1 MRAGSDSARA
11 ADLQLTAFGTVLHLR
26 QIPETLL
33 QRCLLPD
40 WQLERPDREPHVI
53 LECDARTGAPGSLR
67 LLIEQKTVSRT
78 PFTVENLLESLDQ
91 SLHLAIAEFSPQA
104 IFVHAGVC
112 VRNGAAVIVPGRSR
126 AGKSTLI
133 KALADAGATYYSDEF
148 APILPDGSVTLTRNR
163 FRYASLAK
171 AWTPP
176 KRFRESRTG
185 TLGWK
190 SDLPPGADRD
200 RCGGFLPPGRTPCT
214 PHNHFQGGS
223 HRPSSRQHGPDSEG
237 AHSFIKEPRT
247 GDPVREMPGRI
258 PRGSIRF
265 CARPPLSSGC
275 RGFSVCHQQAH
286 EVTLGRTDRFI
297 SRVFPQAE
305 GVLDRF

>member
-1 MRAGSDSARA
+1 MRAGSNSARA

-26 QIPETLL
+26 QIPEALL
-33 QRCLLPD
+33 QKCLLPD

-67 LLIEQKTVSRT
+67 LLAEQKTVSQT

-112 VRNGAAVIVPGRSR
+112 VRNGAAVIVPGRSH

-148 APILPDGSVTLTRNR
+148 APILPDGSVIPYPKPLLLRSPGQGLDPSRNG
-163 FRYASLAK
+163 SAK
-171 AWTPP
+171 VEP
-176 KRFRESRTG
+176 G

-190 SDLPPGADRD
+190 SDLPPVPIGIVAAVSYRPEEPGARPTAISKAEATALLLDNTVPMLRAPTRSLRSLSRATRRA
-200 RCGGFLPPGRTPCT
+200 RCL
-214 PHNHFQGGS
+214 GGS
-223 HRPSSRQHGPDSEG
+223 RGEASGFARDLLRVLAAEVSQS
-237 AHSFIKEPRT
+237 ATS
-247 GDPVREMPGRI
+247 GRM
-258 PRGSIRF
+258 R
-265 CARPPLSSGC
+265 
-275 RGFSVCHQQAH
+275 
-286 EVTLGRTDRFI
+286 
-297 SRVFPQAE
+297 
-305 GVLDRF
+305 